1 VTSSLRDQLQTAL
14 GAAYTLEQE
23 LGGGG
28 MSRVFV
34 ATEIALGRKVVVKV
48 LPEEMVG
55 QVSLERFKRE
65 IALAA
70 RLQHPHVVPLLTAGD
85 AQGLPYFTMPL
96 VEGESLRA
104 RLARQGELPL
114 SEAIRLLREIASALS
129 YAHERGIVHRDIK
142 PDNVLLSGGSAMITD
157 FGVAKAISASSNSE
171 GGNTTSMGVALGTPA
186 YMSPEQASADPT
198 VDHRA
203 DIYAF
208 GVMAYELLT
217 GQPPFSG
224 RTPQGLLA
232 AHVTEVPEFITRRR
246 QTIPPALG
254 SLVMR
259 CLEKRAADRPQKAMD
274 LVHGLDQITTPS
286 GGTAPTT
293 AIPATIATTTA
304 TTPVKS
310 GGGKW
315 IGIAATLVVL
325 LGGAW
330 FAFTRTAG
338 ASGPRSIAVLP
349 TDMGSDTAHAYLADG
364 LSSELTTRLSKIP
377 GLVVRAYSSSKTMRG
392 KSAGEAGKTL
402 EVSSVLTASLV
413 RSGNRLRVTAS
424 LIDPT
429 NESVQWSD
437 TFEESDQDQ
446 FALQDKLVNAIASAL
461 KVTLSPETKA
471 KVEARGTRSAEA
483 LDLVQRA
490 NFQVDQFTDASLH
503 QAVSL
508 AELAIQKDSSYAE
521 AWAALA
527 NAGGTLADDFVSP
540 REVVPGMRRAVQ
552 RALQLDPSSADAHA
566 QLGTLALFY
575 DYDLEAAKR
584 ELTTALTLD
593 SSNVSAATWYAVILD
608 DDPRLADSVLA
619 VTARGLRLNPGSIT
633 LLSQAV
639 GMQANWKLPD
649 ATRRAR
655 CALLARMNPGAGPGC
670 EVLRLLA
677 AGDTS
682 GARAQLHAIHQA
694 SAEAIAKMSGARIA
708 YLARDL
714 ARVGDTADAR
724 TILGMAVAKSATEY
738 VREDVIAQVYFRL
751 GDLEQSIA
759 WWSRAVESNGAQVVW
774 LATRPEYES
783 FRKDPRIK
791 ALLEK
796 AGVKNVAP

>member
-1 VTSSLRDQLQTAL
+1 MNASLREQLQTAL
-14 GAAYTLEQE
+14 GAAYSLEQE

-171 GGNTTSMGVALGTPA
+171 AGNTTSMGVALGTPA
-186 YMSPEQASADPT
+186 YMSPEQASADPG

-217 GQPPFSG
+217 GQPPFAG

-232 AHVTEVPEFITRRR
+232 AHVTETPEFITRRR

-259 CLEKRAADRPQKAMD
+259 CLEKRASDRPQTALD

-293 AIPATIATTTA
+293 AVPAFSAATTAA
-304 TTPVKS
+304 TPARS
-310 GGGKW
+310 SFGRGL
-315 IGIAATLVVL
+315 GIAATLIVV

-330 FAFTRTAG
+330 FAFTRTAR
-338 ASGPRSIAVLP
+338 ASGVRSVAVLP
-349 TDMGSDTAHAYLADG
+349 TDMGGDTAHAYLADG

-377 GLVVRAYSSSKTMRG
+377 GLVVRAYSSSKNLRG
-392 KSAGEAGKTL
+392 KSVSEAGKTL
-402 EVSSVLTASLV
+402 EVTSVLTASLV
-413 RSGNRLRVTAS
+413 RSGSRLRVTAS

-446 FALQDKLVNAIASAL
+446 FALQDKLVNAIAGAL
-461 KVTLSPETKA
+461 KVRLSPETKA
-471 KVEARGTRSAEA
+471 KVETRGTRNAEA

-490 NFQVDQFTDASLH
+490 NFLTDQFTDASLH
-503 QAVSL
+503 QAVRL
-508 AELAIQKDSSYAE
+508 AELAIQKDSTYAD

-527 NAGGTLADDFVSP
+527 NAWGTLADDFLSP
-540 REVVPGMRRAVQ
+540 REAVPPMRRAVA
-552 RALQLDPSSADAHA
+552 RALALDPQSADAHA
-566 QLGTLALFY
+566 QMGTLHLFY
-575 DYDLEAAKR
+575 DYDIDGAKQ
-584 ELTTALTLD
+584 EFTQALRLD
-593 SSNVSAATWYAVILD
+593 SAN
-608 DDPRLADSVLA
+608 
-619 VTARGLRLNPGSIT
+619 VTANVWYSITLAAMTDLQDSSFRVIQRAVRLNPGSLLT
-633 LLSQAV
+633 LQTIVSGNRSRA
-639 GMQANWKLPD
+639 LPEAKVLEYCQTINRLNGPSALCEARWRLISGD
-649 ATRRAR
+649 TVRAR
-655 CALLARMNPGAGPGC
+655 SLLQADYRTRSAAIESLSGGAIG
-670 EVLRLLA
+670 
-677 AGDTS
+677 S
-682 GARAQLHAIHQA
+682 YAI
-694 SAEAIAKMSGARIA
+694 
-708 YLARDL
+708 LF
-714 ARVGDTADAR
+714 ARVGDKETSRKLVNLA
-724 TILGMAVAKSATEY
+724 IAKSASEY
-738 VREDVIAQVYFRL
+738 VREDLIATTFFRL
-751 GDLEQSIA
+751 GDIDKSVE
-759 WWSRAVESNGAQVVW
+759 WWAKSVESNGAQVIW
-774 LATRPEYES
+774 LAHSYELAPL
-783 FRKDPRIK
+783 RKDPRVQ
-791 ALLEK
+791 ALLAK
-796 AGVKNVAP
+796 AGIRNPSP